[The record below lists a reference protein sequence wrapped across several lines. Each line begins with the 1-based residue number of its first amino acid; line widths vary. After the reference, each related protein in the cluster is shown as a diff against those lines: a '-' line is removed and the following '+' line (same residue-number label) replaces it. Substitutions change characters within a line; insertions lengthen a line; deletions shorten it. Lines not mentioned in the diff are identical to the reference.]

1 MMQVLVLNQDYQ
13 AISLCDPQ
21 RATILLMLRKA
32 ELVSDVADRKMRS
45 VKMEF
50 DYPSVI
56 RLSAYVNLPFKKVA
70 LTRQNVFKRDG
81 NKCVYCG
88 SRERLTLDHLVPR
101 AQGGRTIWKNLVTA
115 CYKCNSKKGDLSLE
129 ESGLTLTTFPYRPS
143 FIMYISQFSGRI
155 NDDWKP
161 YLLME

>member
-21 RATILLMLRKA
+21 RATVLLMLRKA
-32 ELVSDVADRKMRS
+32 ELVSDVTDKKMRS

-50 DYPSVI
+50 DYPSII
-56 RLSAYVNLPFKKVA
+56 RLSAYVNLPFKKVS

-88 SRERLTLDHLVPR
+88 SRERLTLDHLIPR
-101 AQGGRTIWKNLVTA
+101 AQGGRTIWGNLVTA

-129 ESGLTLTTFPYRPS
+129 ESGLTLNTFPYRPS
-143 FIMYISQFSGRI
+143 FIMYISQFSGSI
-155 NDDWKP
+155 NEDWKP
-161 YLLME
+161 YLLMG